1 MFWHLNPK
9 KLNAFT
15 VAHKQKLKEQDALM
29 HLWFGTYGISAFAF
43 AIDHCL
49 NGRKAKSEYTKE
61 LALEKVEKDNTLLD
75 ENELQRQRE
84 LFVAKLQTMKANYDL
99 NYKKSE
105 QGE

>member
-49 NGRKAKSEYTKE
+49 NGRKAKSEYMKD
-61 LALEKVEKDNTLLD
+61 LALSKVG
-75 ENELQRQRE
+75 NEELTEEEIQKQRE
-84 LFVAKLQTMKANYDL
+84 LFVAKLQAMKVNFEL
-99 NYKKSE
+99 NKSE
-105 QGE
+105 RGE